1 MKTQFFIY
9 SIVGQGGIP
18 RLSSL
23 RFASSAASVRGFA
36 PIEKRKFLKRFLL
49 AFFKKPYLP
58 NCSPFFSWCGS
69 FLCVT
74 TKKRSYSLCN
84 YLLYLLSYYFPYC
97 LKTHTRALSDCREAD
112 NHAALVPLFCVRS
125 MSVRALASDFVRKS
139 PACIFAGDFRNA
151 KRIGDRRFNCKL
163 NVCDEGGKPG
173 RFTDSP
179 K

>member
-1 MKTQFFIY
+1 MKAQFLIY
-9 SIVGQGGIP
+9 SIVGQGGIC

-23 RFASSAASVRGFA
+23 RFASPAASVRGFA
-36 PIEKRKFLKRFLL
+36 PMEKREFLQKFLQ

-69 FLCVT
+69 FFCVT

-84 YLLYLLSYYFPYC
+84 YLLYLLSYYFTYC
-97 LKTHTRALSDCREAD
+97 LHTHPRALSDCREAD
-112 NHAALVPLFCVRS
+112 NHAALVPPFCVRS
-125 MSVRALASDFVRKS
+125 ASVRALASDSARKS
-139 PACIFAGDFRNA
+139 PACIFAGDFRSA
-151 KRIGDRRFNCKL
+151 KRIVDKRFNFKL
-163 NVCDEGGKPG
+163 NVCDEVGKPG